1 MNLFRGAGVCPRGM
15 GMFRRMRYRPN
26 FFVVT
31 KWQLPQGQFE
41 LEVRVKLGHQSR
53 PTRSPMTT
61 SSCTPT

>member
-26 FFVVT
+26 IFVVT

-41 LEVRVKLGHQSR
+41 LEVRVRNDLFGKISR
-53 PTRSPMTT
+53 GAPRPA
-61 SSCTPT
+61 P